1 LVKRVIV
8 GAAIAAAVSV
18 VGASAQDAPQ
28 DRAPQPSPVQT
39 PGERA
44 QQVQARF
51 QIAAMEAVLE
61 RAVLLGAQKVRGRV
75 QAIAP
80 DALFV
85 NGSARAR
92 GFWLDGYG
100 VFFDV
105 DVPPMR
111 RSLAWTARMLDLN
124 NANEDDDLRELKQK
138 LVLVADPSM
147 RKQMLALIEQMERER
162 VPPAAPLPAQAAAG
176 AATRVSASGAPM
188 PAPQGPPHV
197 PAALEDPGQIYTY
210 EVKDALVNAMIDYGT
225 PIPLLPGDYL
235 TVAARDQEGMH
246 LQASD
251 PYEVSTIFLRVKG
264 ADLAAYRAGQIN
276 LAEVRKRVEVKEY

>member
-1 LVKRVIV
+1 VKCVIV
-8 GAAIAAAVSV
+8 GAAVAAIVSVTGAAA
-18 VGASAQDAPQ
+18 QETPPDA
-28 DRAPQPSPVQT
+28 AQT
-39 PGERA
+39 PGARA

-51 QIAAMEAVLE
+51 QIAAMEGVLE
-61 RAVLLGAQKVRGRV
+61 RAVLLGAQKVRVRV

-111 RSLAWTARMLDLN
+111 RSLAWTARVLDMN
-124 NANEDDDLRELKQK
+124 NAVAGDELQELKQK
-138 LVLVADPSM
+138 LVLVPDPSM

-162 VPPAAPLPAQAAAG
+162 MPPPAPLPPRAAAG
-176 AATRVSASGAPM
+176 GATRVSAAGEPVAVS
-188 PAPQGPPHV
+188 PQAAPHV
-197 PAALEDPGQIYTY
+197 PPVLEDPGQIYTY

-225 PIPLLPGDYL
+225 PIPLQPGDYL

-251 PYEVSTIFLRVKG
+251 PYEVSTIFLRIKG

-276 LAEVRKRVEVKEY
+276 LAEVRRRVEVKEY

>member
-1 LVKRVIV
+1 VKRVIV
-8 GAAIAAAVSV
+8 GAAVAAVVSV
-18 VGASAQDAPQ
+18 AGASAQEPQ
-28 DRAPQPSPVQT
+28 QT

-51 QIAAMEAVLE
+51 QIAAMEGVLE
-61 RAVLLGAQKVRGRV
+61 RAVLLGAQKVRVRV

-85 NGSARAR
+85 NGAARAR

-111 RSLAWTARMLDLN
+111 RSLAWTARVLDMN
-124 NANEDDDLRELKQK
+124 DRAADSELQEFKRR
-138 LVLVADPSM
+138 VAAIGDPSA
-147 RKQMLALIEQMERER
+147 RRQVLAALEQFERER
-162 VPPAAPLPAQAAAG
+162 TPPAPADVQSPGGPTRVRAAG
-176 AATRVSASGAPM
+176 VPVPSSTTAVAS
-188 PAPQGPPHV
+188 
-197 PAALEDPGQIYTY
+197 ALEDPGQIYTY

-225 PIPLLPGDYL
+225 PIPLGPGDFL

-246 LQASD
+246 LQATD

-264 ADLAAYRAGQIN
+264 ADLAAYRAGQID
-276 LAEVRKRVEVKEY
+276 LTEVRRRVEVKEY

>member
-1 LVKRVIV
+1 MV
-8 GAAIAAAVSV
+8 GAAVLLAVTAAGAAAQE
-18 VGASAQDAPQ
+18 AE
-28 DRAPQPSPVQT
+28 QT
-39 PGERA
+39 PGQRA

-51 QIAAMEAVLE
+51 QIAAMEGVLE
-61 RAVLLGAQKVRGRV
+61 RAVLLGAQKVRVRV

-80 DALFV
+80 DMLFV
-85 NGSARAR
+85 NGTARAR

-111 RSLAWTARMLDLN
+111 RSLVWTARMLDQN
-124 NANEDDDLRELKQK
+124 DRNDDTALQDFKRSAASISDPATRRQ
-138 LVLVADPSM
+138 VLEA
-147 RKQMLALIEQMERER
+147 LAQFERQR
-162 VPPAAPLPAQAAAG
+162 APAAASDVSPSAPG
-176 AATRVSASGAPM
+176 ATRVKAAEM
-188 PAPQGPPHV
+188 PVRDTAV
-197 PAALEDPGQIYTY
+197 PSKTDALEDPGQIYTY

-225 PIPLLPGDYL
+225 PIPLAPGDYL

-264 ADLAAYRAGQIN
+264 ADLAAYRAGQID
-276 LAEVRKRVEVKEY
+276 LTEVRKRVEIREY

>member
-1 LVKRVIV
+1 VKRVIV
-8 GAAIAAAVSV
+8 GIALVAAAAAARV
-18 VGASAQDAPQ
+18 SAQEPG
-28 DRAPQPSPVQT
+28 PT

-51 QIAAMEAVLE
+51 QIAAMEGVLE
-61 RAVLLGAQKVRGRV
+61 RAVGLGAQKVRVRV
-75 QAIAP
+75 QSLAP
-80 DALFV
+80 DLLFV

-111 RSLAWTARMLDLN
+111 RSLMWSARVLDQGEHGDDAVLQEFKRWA
-124 NANEDDDLRELKQK
+124 ANIDDPATR
-138 LVLVADPSM
+138 
-147 RKQMLALIEQMERER
+147 RQMLEMVGQYEREHPPFAAGPPGAAPGTSGATPVSSGSR
-162 VPPAAPLPAQAAAG
+162 PVRTPPAQ
-176 AATRVSASGAPM
+176 
-188 PAPQGPPHV
+188 PQPV
-197 PAALEDPGQIYTY
+197 LEDPGQIYTY

-225 PIPLLPGDYL
+225 PIPLAPGDYL

-251 PYEVSTIFLRVKG
+251 PYEVSTIFLRIKG
-264 ADLAAYRAGQIN
+264 ADLAAYRAGQID
-276 LAEVRKRVEVKEY
+276 LTEVRRRVEVKEY

>member
-1 LVKRVIV
+1 MSVKRVIV
-8 GAAIAAAVSV
+8 GAAVLAAVTAVSAAA
-18 VGASAQDAPQ
+18 QEPD
-28 DRAPQPSPVQT
+28 QT
-39 PGERA
+39 PGQRA

-51 QIAAMEAVLE
+51 QIAAMEGVLE
-61 RAVLLGAQKVRGRV
+61 RAVLLGAQKVRVRV

-80 DALFV
+80 DLLFV
-85 NGSARAR
+85 NGTARAR

-111 RSLAWTARMLDLN
+111 RSLVWTSRVLDH
-124 NANEDDDLRELKQK
+124 DDRNDDSALQDFKRSAASISDPVTRRQ
-138 LVLVADPSM
+138 VLDALAQFERQRAPADAPSS
-147 RKQMLALIEQMERER
+147 
-162 VPPAAPLPAQAAAG
+162 AAAG
-176 AATRVSASGAPM
+176 ATRVKTADVPVRTATASTSSEVL
-188 PAPQGPPHV
+188 Q
-197 PAALEDPGQIYTY
+197 DPGQIYTY

-225 PIPLLPGDYL
+225 PIPLAPGDYL

-264 ADLAAYRAGQIN
+264 ADLAAYRAGQID
-276 LAEVRKRVEVKEY
+276 LAEVRRRVEIKEY

>member
-1 LVKRVIV
+1 MSVKRVIV
-8 GAAIAAAVSV
+8 GAAVLAAVTAVSAAAQE
-18 VGASAQDAPQ
+18 AD
-28 DRAPQPSPVQT
+28 QT
-39 PGERA
+39 PGQRA

-51 QIAAMEAVLE
+51 QIAAMEGVLE
-61 RAVLLGAQKVRGRV
+61 RAVLLGAQKVRVRV

-80 DALFV
+80 DLLFV
-85 NGSARAR
+85 NGTARAR

-111 RSLAWTARMLDLN
+111 RSLIWT
-124 NANEDDDLRELKQK
+124 
-138 LVLVADPSM
+138 
-147 RKQMLALIEQMERER
+147 
-162 VPPAAPLPAQAAAG
+162 
-176 AATRVSASGAPM
+176 TRVLDQGDRNDDSALQDFKRSASGISDPVTRRQVLDALAQFERQRAPADAA
-188 PAPQGPPHV
+188 APSAPGTTRVKTADV
-197 PAALEDPGQIYTY
+197 PVRTATAPTGSEMLEDPGQIYTY

-225 PIPLLPGDYL
+225 PIPLAPGDYL

-264 ADLAAYRAGQIN
+264 ADLAAYRAGQID
-276 LAEVRKRVEVKEY
+276 LAEVRRRVEIREY

>member
-1 LVKRVIV
+1 MKRVIV
-8 GAAIAAAVSV
+8 GAAILAAMTAGPAAAQE
-18 VGASAQDAPQ
+18 AQ
-28 DRAPQPSPVQT
+28 QT

-51 QIAAMEAVLE
+51 QIAAMEGVLE
-61 RAVLLGAQKVRGRV
+61 RAVLLGAQKVRVRV

-80 DALFV
+80 DLLFV
-85 NGSARAR
+85 NGTARAR

-111 RSLAWTARMLDLN
+111 RSLMWTARMLDQADRHDDGAL
-124 NANEDDDLRELKQK
+124 EDFKRSASTISD
-138 LVLVADPSM
+138 
-147 RKQMLALIEQMERER
+147 
-162 VPPAAPLPAQAAAG
+162 PAARRQVLEAVAQFERQRTPARAADRRNSAPG
-176 AATRVSASGAPM
+176 ATRVKTTG
-188 PAPQGPPHV
+188 V
-197 PAALEDPGQIYTY
+197 PVRQRDGNAAMLEDPGQIYTY

-225 PIPLLPGDYL
+225 PIPLAPDDYL

-264 ADLAAYRAGQIN
+264 ADLTAYRSGQID
-276 LAEVRKRVEVKEY
+276 LAEVRQRVEVREY

>member
-1 LVKRVIV
+1 VKRVIV
-8 GAAIAAAVSV
+8 GAAVAAVVSV
-18 VGASAQDAPQ
+18 GTVSAQEA
-28 DRAPQPSPVQT
+28 QPT

-61 RAVLLGAQKVRGRV
+61 RAVLLGAQNVRVRV

-85 NGSARAR
+85 NGTARAR

-111 RSLAWTARMLDLN
+111 RSLAWTARVLDLN
-124 NANEDDDLRELKQK
+124 ERSDSELQEFKRRVAAIGDPGARRQ
-138 LVLVADPSM
+138 VLA
-147 RKQMLALIEQMERER
+147 ALEQFERER
-162 VPPAAPLPAQAAAG
+162 YPPAAADSQTPGGTTRVRASGVPNQSVPPAVA
-176 AATRVSASGAPM
+176 
-188 PAPQGPPHV
+188 
-197 PAALEDPGQIYTY
+197 AALEDPGQIYTY

-225 PIPLLPGDYL
+225 PIPLAPGDYL
-235 TVAARDQEGMH
+235 TIAARDQEGMH

-251 PYEVSTIFLRVKG
+251 PYEVSTIFLRIKG
-264 ADLAAYRAGQIN
+264 ADLAAFRAGQID
-276 LAEVRKRVEVKEY
+276 LTEVRRRVEVKEY